1 MAFGRLWMD
10 ADVKTE
16 KYAHAYPYGSD
27 IPTFSFPP
35 KFAFMRFLV
44 NPKYMVRAGL
54 TARTATTL

>member
-1 MAFGRLWMD
+1 MAFGRLWMY

-16 KYAHAYPYGSD
+16 GYAHAYPYGYGM
-27 IPTFSFPP
+27 PAFSFPP